1 MLLAVIDLG
10 DTYRRLARPWTP
22 DELAAHFDRASQH
35 GRRRAASPEGARP
48 IPQLAHAIPPAA
60 TASTTIHMLHALPQ
74 PADGDLP
81 EQLLKLARRNVADAL
96 HACEHALESE
106 AAERGYNTREWLPAV
121 YDITGHLLSS
131 ARLDTEPP
139 TIVHTTQEE
148 ISWLSRAIAELDED
162 SEEVPTSLA
171 ETLSRLLVVWIFTDA
186 ALGNREAG

>member
-1 MLLAVIDLG
+1 ML
-10 DTYRRLARPWTP
+10 
-22 DELAAHFDRASQH
+22 Q
-35 GRRRAASPEGARP
+35 
-48 IPQLAHAIPPAA
+48 
-60 TASTTIHMLHALPQ
+60 ALPQ

-81 EQLLKLARRNVADAL
+81 DQLLKLAQRNVADAL
-96 HACEHALESE
+96 HACERALKLG
-106 AAERGYNTREWLPAV
+106 AAERGYNTDEWLPTV
-121 YDITGHLLSS
+121 YDIAGQLLRS

-139 TIVHTTQEE
+139 TIAHTTQEE